1 MTMKTTVRLSI
12 SFLLASLGWGCNLIN
27 PTETLPSYIIIDE
40 FSFTTNYSTEF
51 SDSEKITE
59 MWVFANDQVIGSY
72 DLPAEVPILLEGM
85 TEIKIYAG
93 IKRDGIAST
102 RDIYPFYQ
110 VHIQDLNLQPAS
122 RDTIRPEYVYV
133 ENANI
138 ISVDD
143 FENANAFIID
153 NSSEGS
159 VIRTTDPA
167 VVFEGDGSVHLKLTE
182 EENLIR
188 VTTNEQQFDLPS
200 NRSAY
205 LEMNYRCDNSM
216 AMGLFSSDGFSEDK
230 NYVIILTPTVDED
243 GEQYWNKIYVNLMDV
258 ISQTSSANSY
268 EVFFE
273 ASRDID
279 NDSEINVYIDNI
291 KIVYFP

>member
-1 MTMKTTVRLSI
+1 MKTTVRLSI

>member
-1 MTMKTTVRLSI
+1 V
-12 SFLLASLGWGCNLIN
+12 
-27 PTETLPSYIIIDE
+27 
-40 FSFTTNYSTEF
+40 
-51 SDSEKITE
+51 
-59 MWVFANDQVIGSY
+59 
-72 DLPAEVPILLEGM
+72 
-85 TEIKIYAG
+85 YAG

-102 RDIYPFYQ
+102 RDIYPFYE
-110 VHIQDLNLQPAS
+110 VHIQNINLQPAS

-133 ENANI
+133 ENATI

-153 NSSEGS
+153 DSSEGS

-167 VVFEGDGSVHLKLTE
+167 LVFEGNGSVHLKLTE

-258 ISQTSSANSY
+258 ISQTSFANSY

-291 KIVYFP
+291 KNRLLPMNRNLQVLKYLIADWLSASVAWVVLYVFQKNHP

>member
-188 VTTNEQQFDLPS
+188 VTTNEQQFDLPIW
-200 NRSAY
+200 
-205 LEMNYRCDNSM
+205 
-216 AMGLFSSDGFSEDK
+216 K
-230 NYVIILTPTVDED
+230 
-243 GEQYWNKIYVNLMDV
+243 
-258 ISQTSSANSY
+258 
-268 EVFFE
+268 
-273 ASRDID
+273 
-279 NDSEINVYIDNI
+279 
-291 KIVYFP
+291 

>member
-1 MTMKTTVRLSI
+1 
-12 SFLLASLGWGCNLIN
+12 
-27 PTETLPSYIIIDE
+27 
-40 FSFTTNYSTEF
+40 
-51 SDSEKITE
+51 
-59 MWVFANDQVIGSY
+59 MWVFADDQVIGSY
-72 DLPAEVPILLEGM
+72 DLPAEVPILLEGV
-85 TEIKIYAG
+85 TEIKVYAG
-93 IKRDGIAST
+93 IKRDGISST

-110 VHIQDLNLQPAS
+110 VHIEDINLQPGS

-153 NSSEGS
+153 DSSEGA

-167 VVFEGDGSVHLKLTE
+167 LVFEGDGSVHLKLTE

-188 VTTNEQQFDLPS
+188 VTTNEQQFELPS

-230 NYVIILTPTVDED
+230 NYVIILTPTIDED

-258 ISQTSSANSY
+258 ITQTSIANSY

-273 ASRDID
+273 SSRDID